1 MKSKQ
6 SAVLPTEQ
14 GSENAG
20 IILMLLH
27 KQLRYVCMTQEP
39 ALVTITQ
46 KERAD
51 VTDNRAGQQG
61 RGQRQA
67 INKAV
72 WRSMANK
79 EDGNEAYTIR
89 QVPVCVEAIL

>member
-1 MKSKQ
+1 
-6 SAVLPTEQ
+6 
-14 GSENAG
+14 
-20 IILMLLH
+20 
-27 KQLRYVCMTQEP
+27 MTQGP

-51 VTDNRAGQQG
+51 VIDNRTGQQA
-61 RGQRQA
+61 RGQRRA
-67 INKAV
+67 MNKDV